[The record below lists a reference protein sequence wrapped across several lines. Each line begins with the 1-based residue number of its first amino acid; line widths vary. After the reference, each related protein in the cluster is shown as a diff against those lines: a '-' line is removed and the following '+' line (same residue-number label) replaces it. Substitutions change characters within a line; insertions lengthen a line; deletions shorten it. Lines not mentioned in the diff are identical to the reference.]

1 MMYGYGP
8 GMGWMILMSIIWI
21 VVIGAVVWAAVRIA
35 QTTSGA
41 NRGRESRETRETP
54 EEILARR
61 FASGEIDA
69 AAYDAAR
76 DRLGAGRPR

>member
-41 NRGRESRETRETP
+41 NRGREPRETP

-61 FASGEIDA
+61 FAGGEIDEV
-69 AAYDAAR
+69 AYDAAR